1 LSRKA
6 PVVLRAWEVIINLY
20 AGRGFAMKS
29 LPKTFQQFVKKYPA
43 IWRAHDELAQACSE
57 AGPLDRKTREL
68 IKVGIS
74 VAARLETA
82 AERHAIMAM
91 ENGATQEEIFQT
103 VLMTMTTCGH
113 PTAAAGFQWVSRALE
128 RYGKKSGKAAKNKG

>member
-1 LSRKA
+1 
-6 PVVLRAWEVIINLY
+6 
-20 AGRGFAMKS
+20 MKS

-82 AERHAIMAM
+82 AQRHALMAL
-91 ENGATQEEIFQT
+91 ENGATPEEIFQT

-113 PTAAAGFQWVSRALE
+113 PTAAAGFQWVSSALG
-128 RYGKKSGKAAKNKG
+128 RSGKTAGGKGARKRP